1 VHRSDFILS
10 AVFNEQVIISADTQ
24 QVSSSLPDGDVVILS
39 LKNGVY
45 FGLNP
50 VGARVWALIQKPIL
64 VKDLIAL
71 LLDEYQVDRQQC
83 GRDLDSLL
91 HDLAGNG
98 LLQVQPIN
106 EVAA

>member
-1 VHRSDFILS
+1 MSV
-10 AVFNEQVIISADTQ
+10 VFNEKVIISADTQ
-24 QVSSSLPDGDVVILS
+24 QVSSSLPDGDVIILS

-64 VKDLIAL
+64 IKDLINHL
-71 LLDEYQVDRQQC
+71 LNEYQVDRQQC
-83 GRDLDSLL
+83 GHDLDSLL
-91 HDLAGNG
+91 RDLAENG